1 MNDVYDDGMMVVL
14 FLVMAAACFLPGMLL
29 GGMIQ
34 KGADREKF
42 IMYCTTK
49 GETYANCSDIW
60 IGKLPIQLDRQEGD

>member
-1 MNDVYDDGMMVVL
+1 MYDDGMAVVL
-14 FLVMAAACFLPGMLL
+14 FLVMMAACTLPGMLL

-60 IGKLPIQLDRQEGD
+60 IGKKEIK